1 LEQDL
6 PKEILPLTSIF
17 RYYWEQRNFLS
28 FEDWFEK
35 FWEEINTNS
44 VSKSSLEKFKKYY
57 FNRELDEDI
66 GLK

>member
-1 LEQDL
+1 L

>member
-1 LEQDL
+1 MEQDL